1 MPGEL
6 AILVEAELELTGPL
20 PSGFGER
27 AGEEVLFTIT
37 VNEVKERVL
46 PDLDDAWV
54 EENTEFDTVDEMRE
68 ALREQ
73 LADVKLSASAREFT
87 DRALSTLRE
96 QVDIDLPEGLVE
108 SEADSILHNFLHRLE
123 DAELTLDD
131 YFRATGTSG
140 DAFVADAREQA
151 RVSILNRLVLE
162 AVVEAEGIEVSEDD
176 LSKALSDLAARSG
189 DPVRYIKAFRQ
200 AGQELALAGDILR
213 NRALDVIL
221 SHASPVDEAGN
232 PLDLTIEAPEV
243 VGEVIPD
250 EVVEGEVVAE
260 SVEEEE

>member
-1 MPGEL
+1 MGPGTRL
-6 AILVEAELELTGPL
+6 ARPG
-20 PSGFGER
+20 S
-27 AGEEVLFTIT
+27 
-37 VNEVKERVL
+37 
-46 PDLDDAWV
+46 
-54 EENTEFDTVDEMRE
+54 
-68 ALREQ
+68 
-73 LADVKLSASAREFT
+73 
-87 DRALSTLRE
+87 
-96 QVDIDLPEGLVE
+96 
-108 SEADSILHNFLHRLE
+108 
-123 DAELTLDD
+123 LDD
-131 YFRATGTSG
+131 YFRATGTSAE
-140 DAFVADAREQA
+140 AFVADAREQA

-162 AVVEAEGIEVSEDD
+162 AVVEAEGIEVTEED
-176 LSKALSDLAARSG
+176 LSSALQDLAARSG

-250 EVVEGEVVAE
+250 EVVEGEVIAE